1 MVDNKHEVA
10 EGYIPAVVI
19 SDDEI
24 EQALYELDQERVELE
39 KKIKSGEYRVIEGKV
54 YNVYGECLGYYR

>member
-10 EGYIPAVVI
+10 EGFTPAVVI

-39 KKIKSGEYRVIEGKV
+39 EKIMSGEYKVIEGKV